1 VQIYFA
7 QNRRKFLTI
16 FDAENANLP
25 GSHHRKSIHCDTN
38 STKPL
43 SSHPFNIRMSEFDS
57 TFLYRFVLSE
67 TRLLEFLD
75 RKRQQ
80 LVNLFLKLRYT
91 RENWNLIMFIF
102 RKDPMTIAFVIVA
115 RFLRGFLPSL
125 DMKIEADFLD
135 VVCFLLCQH

>member
-1 VQIYFA
+1 
-7 QNRRKFLTI
+7 
-16 FDAENANLP
+16 
-25 GSHHRKSIHCDTN
+25 
-38 STKPL
+38 
-43 SSHPFNIRMSEFDS
+43 MSEFNS
-57 TFLYRFVLSE
+57 TFLYRLVLSE

-75 RKRQQ
+75 RKHQQ

-102 RKDPMTIAFVIVA
+102 RKDPMRIAFVIVA